1 MNEADA
7 IPPIP
12 VVESSSMMAPP
23 SASFRDLVT
32 DSIRY
37 WEPRRL
43 LYNAVL
49 AVVVIGY
56 WIAGSSVPLSL
67 DWMLV
72 LFVLAVLANLC
83 YCAAYIA
90 DLFAQYS
97 GFQGVWRRWRWLLFM
112 LGVVFAA
119 VITRFFALGLTS
131 GPSVG

>member
-97 GFQGVWRRWRWLLFM
+97 RFQGVWRRWRWLLFM

-119 VITRFFALGLTS
+119 VITRFFALGLIG
-131 GPSVG
+131 GPNVG